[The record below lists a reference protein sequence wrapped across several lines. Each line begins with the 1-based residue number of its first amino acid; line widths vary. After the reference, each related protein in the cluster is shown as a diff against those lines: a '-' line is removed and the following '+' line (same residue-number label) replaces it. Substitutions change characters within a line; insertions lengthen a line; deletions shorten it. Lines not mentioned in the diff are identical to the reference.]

1 MPFTAPRG
9 FGFGSRLELGFLCA
23 AFSPFVWRRFAVII
37 PGRRAGQIRL
47 GARVI
52 IDANAERF
60 LCHGGI
66 LSGVKFE
73 QARFHQFLD
82 SNS

>member
-9 FGFGSRLELGFLCA
+9 FGFGSRLGLGSFRA
-23 AFSPFVWRRFAVII
+23 AFYSSTRWRFVFVIRK
-37 PGRRAGQIRL
+37 RRASQIRL